1 MDDQAFQCL
10 LAEVD
15 AMESSHGIDMNQ
27 LLNLPPALS
36 QLLSWMV
43 RQRGF
48 QAEDVTDFLSCEP
61 AATPTLLERL
71 ISKALIEEIK
81 DTQMYQAQVVSSRAA
96 RKYRVSD
103 DVWKVFD

>member
-1 MDDQAFQCL
+1 MDDQAFQYL
-10 LAEVD
+10 LTEVD

-27 LLNLPPALS
+27 LLNLSTELS

-48 QAEDVTDFLSCEP
+48 QAEDVSGFLSCDP
-61 AATPTLLERL
+61 ADTQILLERL
-71 ISKALIEEIK
+71 ISKSLVEEVK
-81 DTQMYQAQVVSSRAA
+81 DTQMYQVQVAPSRAS
-96 RKYRVSD
+96 RKYRASN